1 MCGVYAVYRAFDI
14 PELTLV
20 NKTLS
25 AMRPKMETLTFR
37 VVLESHVE
45 SVFSELYKP
54 GLETFQMC
62 QPGILKIIVKII
74 FWWPIYHK
82 LL

>member
-1 MCGVYAVYRAFDI
+1 MCGVYTAYHASDI

-45 SVFSELYKP
+45 SVFSELYKA
-54 GLETFQMC
+54 GLGTFQMC
-62 QPGILKIIVKII
+62 PPGILRIIKII
-74 FWWPIYHK
+74 FW
-82 LL
+82 

>member
-1 MCGVYAVYRAFDI
+1 MCGVYTVYHALDI

-20 NKTLS
+20 NKTFS

-54 GLETFQMC
+54 GMGTFEMC
-62 QPGILKIIVKII
+62 QLGIIKIIITII
-74 FWWPIYHK
+74 FW
-82 LL
+82 

>member
-1 MCGVYAVYRAFDI
+1 MHGVYTVYHASDI

-20 NKTLS
+20 NKARS

-45 SVFSELYKP
+45 SEISLSY
-54 GLETFQMC
+54 
-62 QPGILKIIVKII
+62 IIHDWEHFKCVSRECER
-74 FWWPIYHK
+74 
-82 LL
+82 